1 MPEVRRIIRHIREH
15 IVAESADSDPTQTA
29 GMPERAQLA
38 LGAIQSLRNDPRDL
52 SLRDTLVAVH
62 GLIPSGT
69 DQASFRR
76 AMVNMRDAGER
87 TPWLAMMEWV
97 ARGRESMDDGYERE

>member
-1 MPEVRRIIRHIREH
+1 MPLVREVIRHIREH
-15 IVAESADSDPTQTA
+15 VVAESADSDPTQTA

-38 LGAIQSLRNDPRDL
+38 LGAIQSLRNDPRNL

-62 GLIPSGT
+62 GLIPSGA

-76 AMVNMRDAGER
+76 AMVNMRDSGER
-87 TPWLAMMEWV
+87 TPWLAIHEWV
-97 ARGRESMDDGYERE
+97 ARGRESMDDDFQRG

>member
-1 MPEVRRIIRHIREH
+1 MPVVRETIRHIREH

-29 GMPERAQLA
+29 GMADRAQLA
-38 LGAIQSLRNDPRDL
+38 LGAIQSLRDDPRNL

-62 GLIPSGT
+62 GLIPSGA

-76 AMVNMRDAGER
+76 AMVNMRDSGER
-87 TPWLAMMEWV
+87 TPWLAIMEWV
-97 ARGRESMDDGYERE
+97 ARGRESLDDDFQRN